1 MARLKP
7 AKLFKHLAPWA
18 LFAGLALA
26 VTAPMLWRISW
37 WGVHDWAQFY
47 SYYGVPKRAVA
58 EYHELPGWNPYYY
71 GGNVQWGHPDDPTLS
86 VLFLPV
92 LFFGEVAGS
101 KIDIVLVLVGGMYSM
116 WLLARRIGVSVP
128 GRIFAA
134 AVWALNGWH
143 AYHFAVGH
151 MDHLTFLFVPL
162 AVFFLLKATD
172 SLKWA
177 AASGAV
183 IALMYLSG
191 GPYPFIFT
199 SLLVVVIA
207 LLLCGAKNS
216 ARPLWAV
223 LATLAFAGGLSA
235 VKFLPTWEFA
245 RMAGT
250 VPADI
255 SGTPPAVLWRGLFD
269 SSLPMPAKYAGLRWG
284 AWEYA
289 AFIGWIPAVAFLAGA
304 VAAAPRAWP
313 WVAVGVVFLVASLG
327 SASPVDVFAL
337 LTVVPGL
344 SGMHVPFR
352 FIVHFILAV
361 ALVGGMGL
369 DVLYRR
375 LLATRLRAAAMP
387 LAVLVA
393 AAAAGNLVWMHY
405 NRPVSLY
412 GLASYYPVSRSAEGG
427 PSREL
432 TANEEAYIPA
442 THSNTIEVYR
452 AFLDGRRLSWGYD
465 AVHLPEAAHFPGQSG
480 YRGEAYLANDPDG
493 RWLEVNSTLSTY
505 RVTYDAQA
513 DDVIVLNQNYHPGWK
528 AVGAAGGAFDSDG
541 LVAAKVGPGHGAVVF
556 RFRPASR
563 FWGGLITALAI
574 VVACLAARS
583 KPAESPSTSAT
594 S

>member
-1 MARLKP
+1 MARLKS
-7 AKLFKHLAPWA
+7 AKLFKHLALWT
-18 LFAGLALA
+18 LFVGLALA
-26 VTAPMLWRISW
+26 VTAPMLWRISR

-92 LFFGEVAGS
+92 LLFGEVAGS
-101 KIDIVLVLVGGMYSM
+101 KINIVIVLVGGMYSM
-116 WLLARRIGVSVP
+116 WLLARLLGVLVP

-134 AVWALNGWH
+134 SVWALNGWH
-143 AYHFAVGH
+143 ASHFAVGH

-162 AVFFLLKATD
+162 AVFFLLKSVD
-172 SLKWA
+172 GLKWA

-199 SLLVVVIA
+199 SLLVVVVA
-207 LLLCGAKNS
+207 LLLCGSKNS
-216 ARPLWAV
+216 IRPLWAA

-235 VKFLPTWEFA
+235 VKFLPTWEFT
-245 RMAGT
+245 RMAGA

-255 SGTPPAVLWRGLFD
+255 SGTPLAILWRGLFD
-269 SSLPMPAKYAGLRWG
+269 PSLPLSEKYAGLRWG

-289 AFIGWIPAVAFLAGA
+289 AFIGWIPAIAFLAGA
-304 VAAAPRAWP
+304 VGAARRAWP
-313 WVAVGVVFLVASLG
+313 WVAAGVVFLIASLG
-327 SASPVDVFAL
+327 SASPVDFFAL
-337 LTVVPGL
+337 LTILPGL

-352 FIVHFILAV
+352 FVVHFILAV
-361 ALVGGMGL
+361 ALVGAMGL
-369 DVLYRR
+369 DVLYRW
-375 LLATRLRAAAMP
+375 LLASRLRSAAMP
-387 LAVLVA
+387 LVLLVA

-405 NRPVSLY
+405 DRPVSLY
-412 GLASYYPVSRSAEGG
+412 GLASYYPVSRPAEAA
-427 PSREL
+427 PSRVL
-432 TANEEAYIPA
+432 SAGDEAYIPA
-442 THSNTIEVYR
+442 THANTIEVYR

-465 AVHLPEAAHFPGQSG
+465 AVHLPPAAHFPGQSG

-493 RWLEVNSTLSTY
+493 WRLEVNSTLSTY

-513 DDVIVLNQNYHPGWK
+513 DDVVVLNQNYHPGWR
-528 AVGAAGGAFDSDG
+528 AVGAAGSAFDSHG
-541 LVAAKVGPGHGAVVF
+541 LVAAKVGAGRGEVVF
-556 RFRPASR
+556 QYRPASR
-563 FWGGLITALAI
+563 FWGGAITALAI
-574 VVACLAARS
+574 IAACLVARS